1 MWDAGPAM
9 IGGIQTVAGTGATI
23 SNASQSLATVSRHAL
38 IGLADWQASLIT
50 RHDMV
55 QV

>member
-9 IGGIQTVAGTGATI
+9 NGGIQTVAGTG
-23 SNASQSLATVSRHAL
+23 SQSLATLSRHAL
-38 IGLADWQASLIT
+38 IGLADWLASLIT